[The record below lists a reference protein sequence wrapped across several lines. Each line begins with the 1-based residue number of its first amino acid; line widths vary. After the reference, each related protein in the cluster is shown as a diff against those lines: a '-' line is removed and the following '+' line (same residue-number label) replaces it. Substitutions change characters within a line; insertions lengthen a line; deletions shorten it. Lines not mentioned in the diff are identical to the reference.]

1 MKTYLYTT
9 INLTGMERKL
19 FWKSGMRQEE
29 ADSQIILNGSHEGL
43 QSSTKIR
50 MVEYK

>member
-1 MKTYLYTT
+1 MLHTAELTSLQYL
-9 INLTGMERKL
+9 LKL
-19 FWKSGMRQEE
+19 FWKPGMGQEE
-29 ADSQIILNGSHEGL
+29 ADSQIILNASHEGL